1 METIIIKSKDSR
13 KTKAVLDFLKKNRMK
28 ADIYAEPSKEEI
40 LNNIEKGA
48 KEVAAFLKGR
58 KKLKNAKDLLRE
70 L

>member
-28 ADIYAEPSKEEI
+28 ADIYYEPSKEEI
-40 LNNIEKGA
+40 LDNIEKGA
-48 KEVAAFLKGR
+48 KEAAAFLKGR

>member
-1 METIIIKSKDSR
+1 METIIIKSRDSK
-13 KTKAVLDFLKKNRMK
+13 KTKAVLDFLKKNRLK
-28 ADIYAEPSKEEI
+28 ADIYHEPSKDEI
-40 LNNIEKGA
+40 LDTIEKGA